1 MASEILGLFTSPE
14 EYQMRQQ
21 QAQQQGQ
28 QNAALQF
35 AQLNPFERANYGIFQ
50 GAQQL
55 GSAGRRLFGGE
66 DPQLRKISL
75 RQQMISG
82 TSPLGSNLPALD
94 FTNPV
99 ALRQA
104 SIFALQQNR
113 DPEFA
118 EFLAKKA
125 EEVQLNQA
133 TITAKLRAK
142 PENVAASVQAAET
155 RADAMRKITD
165 LKRAQKE
172 NPTPALADEIA
183 YYENIVNSLPIDA
196 GAKPIEKLE
205 INKRLTALRTD
216 LRALPKGSP
225 EAEDIQSQIDYLS
238 GAKENKPNI
247 NKVGRAIG
255 SNKPVFLDENEN
267 QMFIY
272 EIGADGKQKRVLY
285 TGGVDQ
291 TTTNISQSVSQKGE
305 TAFVEKL
312 GALDAKDVSDARGLR
327 DNSIA
332 ALSTLNDL
340 AKLNEQDLYTG
351 TYAKGRVG
359 AANLLNTL
367 GLASPKDQAALA
379 ASENYQKTSGDL
391 ILKTLGGRLGAGFSN
406 EDRKFIEGLVPQL
419 ENSAQARRALIER
432 MQRVNEKIIK
442 ETTRLEDY
450 ARANN
455 GLKGFKPDIP
465 LIYAPKSVAQT
476 YTRAEL
482 EAAIAKKIRERDQGK
497 GKGKG
502 D

>member
-1 MASEILGLFTSPE
+1 
-14 EYQMRQQ
+14 
-21 QAQQQGQ
+21 
-28 QNAALQF
+28 
-35 AQLNPFERANYGIFQ
+35 
-50 GAQQL
+50 
-55 GSAGRRLFGGE
+55 
-66 DPQLRKISL
+66 
-75 RQQMISG
+75 
-82 TSPLGSNLPALD
+82 
-94 FTNPV
+94 
-99 ALRQA
+99 
-104 SIFALQQNR
+104 
-113 DPEFA
+113 
-118 EFLAKKA
+118 
-125 EEVQLNQA
+125 
-133 TITAKLRAK
+133 
-142 PENVAASVQAAET
+142 
-155 RADAMRKITD
+155 
-165 LKRAQKE
+165 
-172 NPTPALADEIA
+172 
-183 YYENIVNSLPIDA
+183 
-196 GAKPIEKLE
+196 
-205 INKRLTALRTD
+205 

-272 EIGADGKQKRVLY
+272 ELGTDGKQKRVLY

-465 LIYAPKSVAQT
+465 LIYAPKTDLQ
-476 YTRAEL
+476 RMPKAEL
-482 EAAIAKKIRERDQGK
+482 EAAIAKKKAEAAK
-497 GKGKG
+497 K
-502 D
+502 

>member
-66 DPQLRKISL
+66 DPQLRKISM

-82 TSPLGSNLPALD
+82 TNPLGSNLPALD
-94 FTNPV
+94 FNDPV

-104 SIFALQQNR
+104 SAFALQRNR

-118 EFLAKKA
+118 QFLQKKADEVEKARVDIEAKKR
-125 EEVQLNQA
+125 E
-133 TITAKLRAK
+133 K
-142 PENVAASVQAAET
+142 PANVAESVQVAQTAAELEDT
-155 RADAMRKITD
+155 VARLTYEQGID
-165 LKRAQKE
+165 
-172 NPTPALADEIA
+172 PTPERARALAIA
-183 YYENIVNSLPIDA
+183 KNTLARLPAAA
-196 GAKPIEKLE
+196 GAKPIEKIE
-205 INKRLTALRTD
+205 INKQLNTLRTA

-272 EIGADGKQKRVLY
+272 ELGTDGKQKRVLY

-465 LIYAPKSVAQT
+465 LIYAPKTDLQ
-476 YTRAEL
+476 RMPKAEL
-482 EAAIAKKIRERDQGK
+482 EAAIAKKKAEAAK
-497 GKGKG
+497 K
-502 D
+502 